1 MLLEAGRAEVRD
13 LVDAQDS
20 QINAENA
27 VTAAL
32 VDYQQ
37 TRLQLLLDI
46 GALDTEA
53 PKFWLKDQLASYIPG
68 SAPVSGNRP
77 PAQSGEQPVLPPENY
92 FDE

>member
-1 MLLEAGRAEVRD
+1 VRD

-20 QINAENA
+20 QIDAENA

-46 GALDTEA
+46 GALDTEV
-53 PKFWLKDQLASYIPG
+53 PKFWLKDQVAAYIPG
-68 SAPVSGNRP
+68 SAPIPGK
-77 PAQSGEQPVLPPENY
+77 PASAQAGEQLVQSPEQY
-92 FDE
+92 FNE